1 MADFEKIKDFI
12 IDPSIREAR
21 AHVEVKRAMNPCPID
36 FSQFQSTNP
45 RSNGIDKEYGEG
57 EDASN
62 FNIARKK
69 YDDDEEPQFTASF
82 GSRAVTASSGPATA
96 HGQTASRLRSTSW
109 AWTKSFPKASSIRF
123 ARQVS

>member
-45 RSNGIDKEYGEG
+45 RSNGIEEKSNCLKAQREFPEG
-57 EDASN
+57 EKGN
-62 FNIARKK
+62 TVR
-69 YDDDEEPQFTASF
+69 
-82 GSRAVTASSGPATA
+82 
-96 HGQTASRLRSTSW
+96 
-109 AWTKSFPKASSIRF
+109 
-123 ARQVS
+123 

>member
-69 YDDDEEPQFTASF
+69 YDDDEEPQFTIDDL
-82 GSRAVTASSGPATA
+82 
-96 HGQTASRLRSTSW
+96 LRGE
-109 AWTKSFPKASSIRF
+109 
-123 ARQVS
+123 